1 MNKNSETWV
10 CKFGGTSLA
19 NAQQIMKVK
28 DIIFADERRKVT
40 VVSAPG
46 KEHKEDTKITDLL
59 YTCHKLASE
68 NKSIDE
74 PFSIIRKRFLEI
86 ARTLNVGQTI
96 SQELDVV
103 YDRIPKEKT
112 PDYAA
117 SRGEYLNALMIAEY
131 LDAEFVD
138 AEQIIFLTGDG
149 RVDDC
154 SYDKAAER
162 LGDSGKRYIIP
173 GFFGSG
179 PDGQVKTFSR
189 GGSDITGAIA
199 ARAVSADKYE
209 NWTDVSGLYMAD
221 PRIAQHAKP
230 VPEITYR
237 EIRELSSIGASVFH
251 EDAIAPVRKAGIP
264 INIKNTNDT
273 SAPGTMITPDR
284 DASKLKIV
292 GVSGKKPYRK
302 LSVERFM
309 LDRYPE
315 TTKQLRA
322 VLDEMK
328 LTADVVVDA
337 FDSMVLYLAADI
349 NDDDAQKLKDE
360 IIKRAEPDV
369 CEVSQPMVLLGIVG
383 EGIEE
388 LPRLVEDVTAALREK
403 SVYPAV
409 IAGNTPVKMLLAVAL
424 EDYQTALNTLVDTVA
439 AQQ

>member
-1 MNKNSETWV
+1 MNKNGEIWV

-28 DIIFADERRKVT
+28 DIIVADERRKVT

-74 PFSIIRKRFLEI
+74 PFSIIRRRFFEI
-86 ARTLNVGQTI
+86 AKSLNVGQTI

-103 YDRIPKEKT
+103 YERIPKEKT

-149 RVDDC
+149 RVDEC

-162 LGDSGKRYIIP
+162 LGDSDKRYIIP
-173 GFFGSG
+173 GFFGAG
-179 PDGQVKTFSR
+179 PDGNVKTFSR

-199 ARAVSADKYE
+199 ARAVTADKYE
-209 NWTDVSGLYMAD
+209 NWTDVSGIYMAD
-221 PRIAQHAKP
+221 PRIAERAKP

-237 EIRELSSIGASVFH
+237 EIRELASIGASVFH

-264 INIKNTNDT
+264 INIKNTNDPA
-273 SAPGTMITPDR
+273 APGTMITPDR

-302 LSVERFM
+302 LSVEKFM

-315 TTKQLRA
+315 TTTQLRS
-322 VLDEMK
+322 VLDAMN
-328 LTADVVVDA
+328 LGADVVVDA
-337 FDSMVLYLAADI
+337 FDSMVFYLAADI
-349 NDDDAQKLKDE
+349 TNEDAQKLKAR
-360 IIKRAEPDV
+360 ITKQAEPDV
-369 CEVSQPMVLLGIVG
+369 CEVSEPMVLLGIVG

-388 LPRLVEDVTAALREK
+388 LPRLVEDVAAALRER
-403 SVYPAV
+403 SIYPAV

-424 EDYQTALNTLVDTVA
+424 EDYQTALNTLVDTIA

>member
-1 MNKNSETWV
+1 
-10 CKFGGTSLA
+10 
-19 NAQQIMKVK
+19 
-28 DIIFADERRKVT
+28 
-40 VVSAPG
+40 
-46 KEHKEDTKITDLL
+46 
-59 YTCHKLASE
+59 
-68 NKSIDE
+68 
-74 PFSIIRKRFLEI
+74 
-86 ARTLNVGQTI
+86 
-96 SQELDVV
+96 
-103 YDRIPKEKT
+103 
-112 PDYAA
+112 
-117 SRGEYLNALMIAEY
+117 
-131 LDAEFVD
+131 
-138 AEQIIFLTGDG
+138 
-149 RVDDC
+149 
-154 SYDKAAER
+154 
-162 LGDSGKRYIIP
+162 
-173 GFFGSG
+173 
-179 PDGQVKTFSR
+179 
-189 GGSDITGAIA
+189 
-199 ARAVSADKYE
+199 
-209 NWTDVSGLYMAD
+209 
-221 PRIAQHAKP
+221 

-284 DASKLKIV
+284 DATKLKIV

-302 LSVERFM
+302 LSVEKFM

-337 FDSMVLYLAADI
+337 FDSMVFYLAADI
-349 NDDDAQKLKDE
+349 NDDDAQKLKAE